1 MERFGNLEIVGT
13 TLRDAKTG
21 LLNDWRT
28 LVFDGTEFHLSRVYE
43 NLELVDRV
51 GGGDSFSAGLIWSLL
66 SGKSPAEACEFAGGY
81 SALAHTFP
89 GDVNWATAAEAE
101 EAARGGGARISR

>member
-1 MERFGNLEIVGT
+1 VGT

-21 LLNDWRT
+21 LLNDWRV
-28 LVFDGTEFHLSRVYE
+28 LLFDGKTFHLSRVYE

-51 GGGDSFSAGLIWSLL
+51 GGGDSFSAAIIYCLL
-66 SGKSPAEACEFAGGY
+66 NSWPADKACEFAGAY

-89 GDVNWATAAEAE
+89 GDLNWATAE
-101 EAARGGGARISR
+101 EASKAMGGGGARISR